1 MSPWQPGKTSLKRAL
16 YYKPV
21 ICLAWLKVWP
31 LVSAAKWFT
40 LPQSVPASKCGRL
53 KSGKILIYFN
63 FVWLVLWLVNRLGV
77 VTVSLTAER
86 LRCINYERVGNLSL
100 SVTQPLSRVSIHTVR
115 ARLMQHI
122 TMLTLFWEWFQKRTS
137 TTRCSLL
144 AQTLLLETK
153 VRKIMSAWLE
163 TCRPFCWQQKY
174 LIRGA
179 VVSN

>member
-53 KSGKILIYFN
+53 KSGKILIYIN

-77 VTVSLTAER
+77 VTVSLTAEQ
-86 LRCINYERVGNLSL
+86 LHCINYERVGNLSL
-100 SVTQPLSRVSIHTVR
+100 SDIASQQSVYSHSEGTIDAAHHHAHTV
-115 ARLMQHI
+115 L
-122 TMLTLFWEWFQKRTS
+122 EWFQKRTS